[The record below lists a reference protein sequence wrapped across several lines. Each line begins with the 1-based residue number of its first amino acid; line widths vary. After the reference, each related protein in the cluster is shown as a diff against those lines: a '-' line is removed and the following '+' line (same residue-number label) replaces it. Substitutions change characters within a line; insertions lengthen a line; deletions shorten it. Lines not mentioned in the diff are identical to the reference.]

1 MFFKKKKGFKKIRKK
16 KGFNT
21 RNKVLMKSELEEQ
34 VFDGAS
40 GADSQNTPT
49 SSEVIR
55 RPPDFKD
62 A

>member
-1 MFFKKKKGFKKIRKK
+1 MFLKKK